1 MSMMTR
7 TGRVSARFSQQG
19 VTLTIL
25 LVLLAILVLGPLLVL
40 VRASFAPSGTTP
52 FETGV
57 FTLDNYRA
65 MLASADTVNLVVNT
79 VVYAIGSVSIA
90 VALAT
95 AIAWLTE
102 RTDMPG
108 QVLIRILM
116 FSWMAVPPLVMGFG
130 WILLINP
137 GSGALNVW
145 AKALFGTTQTIFT
158 IYSIWSLIFITAL
171 AAVPTAYVMVS
182 GLLRNIDPQLEQA
195 GKVMGAGSWSIIR
208 RITLPLLTPGILS
221 VLIYMFMAVVQT
233 FDLPLIIGLTARIP
247 VLSTRVYLL
256 SSPDRGLPNYGLSSS
271 FGIFLLLLASLL
283 MWGYLYA
290 TRIGERFRVVTGK
303 GFRPR
308 RLELRAWRY
317 PALAGVMVYFA
328 IMLLP
333 VLMLFWASLFPV
345 YRTPSFDLIANAS
358 FSSYARALGSS
369 TVQRAALNTL
379 ILVVSSGTVVMLL
392 ASLIGWFSVR
402 ASKGVGRTI
411 DILSFAPTAIPPV
424 VMVVAILLLY
434 LKTPL
439 YGTIWLLVIGHA
451 TIYLAFGAR
460 TMVAA
465 IMQIHK
471 ELMDAALI
479 SGASWFTGMRRIIF
493 PLVWPHI
500 LNGWL
505 WVMAHSARDLTI
517 PLTLMTAS
525 NMVLSSALWMMWDF
539 PDLPGA
545 AAVSMLLICASLVVV
560 VPLQVLAGRASA
572 HRA

>member
-1 MSMMTR
+1 MNA
-7 TGRVSARFSQQG
+7 SAIFSQQR
-19 VTLTIL
+19 IA
-25 LVLLAILVLGPLLVL
+25 LVLLLLLVGILVLGPILVL
-40 VRASFAPSGTTP
+40 LRASFAPPGTAP
-52 FETGV
+52 FETAI

-65 MLASADTVNLVVNT
+65 MLASADTLNLVWNT
-79 VVYAIGSVSIA
+79 IVYAVGSVTIA
-90 VALAT
+90 VSLAT
-95 AIAWLTE
+95 GIAWLTE

-108 QVLIRILM
+108 QVLIRVLM
-116 FSWMAVPPLVMGFG
+116 FSWMAIPPLVLGFG

-145 AKALFGTTQTIFT
+145 AKSLFGLSQAPFT
-158 IYSIWSLIFITAL
+158 LYSIWALIFITAL
-171 AAVPTAYVMVS
+171 AAVPTAYVMIS

-195 GKVMGAGSWSIIR
+195 GKVLGGGSWAVAR

-271 FGIFLLLLASLL
+271 FGIFLLLMASLL

-290 TRIGERFRVVTGK
+290 TRIGERFRVITGK
-303 GFRPR
+303 GFRPKR
-308 RLELRAWRY
+308 VALGGWRY
-317 PALAGVMVYFA
+317 PALAGVMVYFL

-333 VLMLFWASLFPV
+333 VLMLFWASLFPL
-345 YRTPSFDLIANAS
+345 YRPPSLDLLPTASFD
-358 FSSYARALGSS
+358 SYAKALASPM
-369 TVQRAALNTL
+369 VQRAALNTL
-379 ILVVSSGTVVMLL
+379 ILVVASGTAVMLL
-392 ASLIGWFSVR
+392 ATLIGWFSVR
-402 ASKGVGRTI
+402 SSKGMGRTI
-411 DILSFAPTAIPPV
+411 EILSFAPTAIPPV

-434 LKTPL
+434 LRTPL
-439 YGTIWLLVIGHA
+439 YGTVWLLVIGHA

-460 TMVAA
+460 TMVTA

-479 SGASWFTGMRRIIF
+479 SGASWFTSMRRVML

-505 WVMAHSARDLTI
+505 WVVAHSARDLTI

-545 AAVSMLLICASLVVV
+545 AAVSMLLVCASLILV
-560 VPLQVLAGRASA
+560 VPLQILAGRASA